1 MAKMKTVT
9 ARGTRLQKLKNLA
22 AVLAANI
29 DSCDDDRALPALAKQ
44 YRETI
49 REIEEI
55 EGAEHHG
62 DEIGAILAQRQADGK
77 PGAVRPDRSAV

>member
-22 AVLAANI
+22 AVLAENI
-29 DSCDDDRALPALAKQ
+29 DSCEDDRAMPQLAKQ
-44 YRETI
+44 YRDTI

-55 EGAEHHG
+55 EGAEQHG
-62 DEIGAILAQRQADGK
+62 NEIGAILAERKADGK
-77 PGAVRPDRSAV
+77 PGAVRKERT

>member
-22 AVLAANI
+22 AVLAVKI
-29 DSCDDDRALPALAKQ
+29 DGCEDDRAMPQLAKQ
-44 YRETI
+44 YRDTI

-55 EGAEHHG
+55 EGAANSE
-62 DEIGAILAQRQADGK
+62 DEICEILGERAADGK
-77 PGAVRPDRSAV
+77 SGAVRKSRT